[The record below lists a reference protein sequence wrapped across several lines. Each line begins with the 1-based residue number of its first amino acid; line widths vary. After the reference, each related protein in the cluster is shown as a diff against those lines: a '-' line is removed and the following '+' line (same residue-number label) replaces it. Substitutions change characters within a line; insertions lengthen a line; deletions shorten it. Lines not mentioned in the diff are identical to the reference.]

1 MLLEGAATGRPEP
14 RLAMRWLS
22 LAAEKGHVPA
32 QAVLG
37 RMLFMGEAMPR
48 QPARGLMWLRVASE
62 NASPT
67 RHAWV
72 IEMHKKANDAASED
86 ERRLAESQAER
97 YLKSAERR

>member
-1 MLLEGAATGRPEP
+1 
-14 RLAMRWLS
+14 MRWLS

-62 NASPT
+62 NASPG

-72 IEMHKKANDAASED
+72 IEMHKKANDAASEE
-86 ERRLAESQAER
+86 ERRRAEAQAER